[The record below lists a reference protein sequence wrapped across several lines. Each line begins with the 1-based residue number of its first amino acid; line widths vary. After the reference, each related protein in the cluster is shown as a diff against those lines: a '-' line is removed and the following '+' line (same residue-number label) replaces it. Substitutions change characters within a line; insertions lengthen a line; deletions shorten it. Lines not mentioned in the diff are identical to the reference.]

1 LIEKADP
8 LRLFRIGIRGVG
20 AAVGARPDPD
30 LAARLVSDGFVPG
43 GVARVPDTVGAGKLN
58 RENKKKSAGFRLFYI
73 LYIAA
78 GFVFFAF
85 LMRDFP
91 ITQFK
96 DILLFIA
103 LIIIADT
110 AQISLPRGGASIY
123 ASSPVDLASILLFGA
138 PAAALIEAVA
148 TLLSEVFIQRRAA
161 VRIAFNVPLLILTV
175 GLAGLTYQSFGPVWT
190 SLDSPR
196 FLVPLFFCGLVYY
209 LVNTASISTVIGL
222 SDGKNP
228 FFVWK
233 QNYMW
238 NFFHIFAF
246 LPVAAIIALVYL
258 KAGMW
263 TIALFVVPLFL
274 ARYTFQLYI
283 EMKEAHINTVAALTS
298 ALDANDP
305 YTHGHSYRVA
315 QYAMRLG
322 KAMGLSSKDLE
333 ILEYSA
339 LLHDIGK
346 IAVKKEVLH
355 KAGRLTEDE
364 FKSLK
369 THPSTGADIVE
380 NLKFLKEA
388 AVLVR
393 HHHEQPDGK
402 GYPEALKGDE
412 IPVGS
417 RILLCADAFDA
428 MTSDRPYRQGLP
440 LEKVLEQFE
449 KYKGSQFDLDV
460 ANLIIKMIKNREFPL
475 IVETDPTTAI
485 YDSLK
490 ERL

>member
-1 LIEKADP
+1 VEARSCDP
-8 LRLFRIGIRGVG
+8 
-20 AAVGARPDPD
+20 
-30 LAARLVSDGFVPG
+30 PG
-43 GVARVPDTVGAGKLN
+43 GGEPSGADRRRCRKLN
-58 RENKKKSAGFRLFYI
+58 KGTKKSTAGFRLFYVSFI
-73 LYIAA
+73 IV
-78 GFVFFAF
+78 GFVFFGY

-91 ITQFK
+91 ITHFK
-96 DILLFIA
+96 DILLFVL

-138 PAAALIEAVA
+138 PAAALIEAIA
-148 TLLSEVFIQRRAA
+148 TMLSEVFIQRRAA

-175 GLAGLTYQSFGPVWT
+175 GLAGIVYRSFGPRWA

-196 FLVPLFFCGLVYY
+196 FLVPLLFSGLVYY
-209 LVNTASISTVIGL
+209 LVNTVSISTVIGL

-228 FFVWK
+228 FRVWK

-238 NFFHIFAF
+238 NFFHILAF

-258 KAGMW
+258 KGGMW

-274 ARYTFQLYI
+274 ARYTFQLYV
-283 EMKEAHINTVAALTS
+283 EMKEAHINTVSALTS

-305 YTHGHSYRVA
+305 YTHGHSYRVSR
-315 QYAMRLG
+315 YAMGLG
-322 KAMGLSSKDLE
+322 RAMGLSSKDLE

-346 IAVKKEVLH
+346 IAIKKEILH
-355 KAGRLTEDE
+355 KAGRLTEEE

-369 THPSTGADIVE
+369 AHPSTGADIVE

-402 GYPEALKGDE
+402 GYPEGLKGEE

-417 RILLCADAFDA
+417 RILLCADAYDA
-428 MTSDRPYRQGLP
+428 MTSDRPYRKGLSIDKVIEQY
-440 LEKVLEQFE
+440 EKH
-449 KYKGSQFDLDV
+449 KGSQFDLDV
-460 ANLIIKMIKNREFPL
+460 ANLIIKMIKKNEFPL
-475 IVETDPTTAI
+475 IVVTDPTTAI

>member
-1 LIEKADP
+1 MEEFSHP
-8 LRLFRIGIRGVG
+8 VG
-20 AAVGARPDPD
+20 GGA
-30 LAARLVSDGFVPG
+30 DGFDG
-43 GVARVPDTVGAGKLN
+43 FRCRNLN
-58 RENKKKSAGFRLFYI
+58 KNNKKRSPGFRLFYVS
-73 LYIAA
+73 YIAV
-78 GFVFFAF
+78 GFLLFAF

-91 ITQFK
+91 VTHFK
-96 DILLFIA
+96 DILLFVA

-123 ASSPVDLASILLFGA
+123 ASSPVDIASILLFGA
-138 PAAALIEAVA
+138 PAAALIEAAA

-175 GLAGLTYQSFGPVWT
+175 GLAGLVYQSFGPEWT

-196 FLVPLFFCGLVYY
+196 FLVPLLFCGIVYY
-209 LVNTASISTVIGL
+209 IVNTASISAVIGF

-228 FFVWK
+228 FRIWQ

-238 NFFHIFAF
+238 NFFHILAF

-263 TIALFVVPLFL
+263 TIALFVAPLFL
-274 ARYTFQLYI
+274 ARYTFQLYVD
-283 EMKEAHINTVAALTS
+283 MKEAHMNTVAALTS

-305 YTHGHSYRVA
+305 YTHGHSYRVS

-322 KAMGLSSKDLE
+322 RAMGLSSKDLD

-346 IAVKKEVLH
+346 IAIKKEVLH
-355 KAGRLTEDE
+355 KAGRLTEEE
-364 FKSLK
+364 FRSLK
-369 THPSTGADIVE
+369 AHPTTGADIVE
-380 NLKFLKEA
+380 NLRFLKEA

-402 GYPEALKGDE
+402 GYPDGLKGDE

-428 MTSDRPYRQGLP
+428 MTSDRPYRKGLSID
-440 LEKVLEQFE
+440 KVLEQ
-449 KYKGSQFDLDV
+449 YQMHKGSQFDLDV
-460 ANLIIKMIKNREFPL
+460 ANLIVKMIQKNEFPL

>member
-1 LIEKADP
+1 
-8 LRLFRIGIRGVG
+8 
-20 AAVGARPDPD
+20 
-30 LAARLVSDGFVPG
+30 
-43 GVARVPDTVGAGKLN
+43 
-58 RENKKKSAGFRLFYI
+58 
-73 LYIAA
+73 
-78 GFVFFAF
+78 
-85 LMRDFP
+85 
-91 ITQFK
+91 
-96 DILLFIA
+96 
-103 LIIIADT
+103 
-110 AQISLPRGGASIY
+110 
-123 ASSPVDLASILLFGA
+123 
-138 PAAALIEAVA
+138 
-148 TLLSEVFIQRRAA
+148 
-161 VRIAFNVPLLILTV
+161 
-175 GLAGLTYQSFGPVWT
+175 
-190 SLDSPR
+190 
-196 FLVPLFFCGLVYY
+196 
-209 LVNTASISTVIGL
+209 
-222 SDGKNP
+222 
-228 FFVWK
+228 
-233 QNYMW
+233 
-238 NFFHIFAF
+238 
-246 LPVAAIIALVYL
+246 
-258 KAGMW
+258 MW

-305 YTHGHSYRVA
+305 YTHGHSYRVS
-315 QYAMRLG
+315 QYALRLG

-346 IAVKKEVLH
+346 ISVKKEVLH
-355 KAGRLTEDE
+355 KAGRLTDDE

-393 HHHEQPDGK
+393 YHHEQPDGK

-440 LEKVLEQFE
+440 LEMVLEQFE
-449 KYKGSQFDLDV
+449 KHKGSQFDLDV
-460 ANLIIKMIKNREFPL
+460 ANLIIKMIKHREFPL

>member
-1 LIEKADP
+1 
-8 LRLFRIGIRGVG
+8 
-20 AAVGARPDPD
+20 
-30 LAARLVSDGFVPG
+30 
-43 GVARVPDTVGAGKLN
+43 LN
-58 RENKKKSAGFRLFYI
+58 KHNKKPSPGFRLFYV
-73 LYIAA
+73 
-78 GFVFFAF
+78 GFIIVGFLFFAY
-85 LMRDFP
+85 LMREFP
-91 ITQFK
+91 IAHFK

-110 AQISLPRGGASIY
+110 AQISLPGGGASIY
-123 ASSPVDLASILLFGA
+123 ASSPVDVASILLFGA

-175 GLAGLTYQSFGPVWT
+175 GLAGLVYQSFGPQWT

-196 FLVPLFFCGLVYY
+196 FLVPLLLCGLVYY

-222 SDGKNP
+222 NDGRNP
-228 FFVWK
+228 FRVWQ

-238 NFFHIFAF
+238 NFFHILAF
-246 LPVAAIIALVYL
+246 LPVAAIIALVYV

-263 TIALFVVPLFL
+263 TIALFVAPLFL
-274 ARYTFQLYI
+274 ARYTFQLYMD
-283 EMKEAHINTVAALTS
+283 MKEAHMNTVAALTS

-305 YTHGHSYRVA
+305 YTHGHSYRVSR
-315 QYAMRLG
+315 YALRLG
-322 KAMGLSSKDLE
+322 QAMGLSSKDLE

-346 IAVKKEVLH
+346 IAIKEEVLH
-355 KAGRLTEDE
+355 KAARLTEDE

-369 THPSTGADIVE
+369 AHPSTGADIVE

-402 GYPEALKGDE
+402 GYPDGLKGEE

-428 MTSDRPYRQGLP
+428 MTSDRPYRKGLSIDR
-440 LEKVLEQFE
+440 VVEQYE
-449 KYKGSQFDLDV
+449 IHKGSQFDLDV
-460 ANLIIKMIKNREFPL
+460 ANLIVKMIRRNEFPL

-490 ERL
+490 EHL